1 MGGDSIVE
9 VTTEGIEP
17 DYEFLRE
24 VSKATGVNIVCS
36 TGYYL
41 GHSLT
46 DEIKNTPVD
55 ELVKVLV
62 VYFNGFESKYF
73 YLFIMEIII
82 LFIYCSFFYVY
93 FCVLL

>member
-1 MGGDSIVE
+1 MIEEVKIFKEMGGDSMVE
-9 VTTEGIEP
+9 VTTEGIDP

-46 DEIKNTPVD
+46 EQIKNTPLD
-55 ELVKVLV
+55 ELVKVLI
-62 VYFNGFESKYF
+62 F
-73 YLFIMEIII
+73 LF
-82 LFIYCSFFYVY
+82 
-93 FCVLL
+93 FCWT